1 MASMVTLFLMKVG
14 WMRDPEVTPACRREV
29 EWAMR
34 YTLRSLPTLICLA
47 ASAVFLSVSLTVA
60 LAAPQN
66 SPFDLNGTI
75 HDASKGKFTVDSG
88 QGIFFHIVYDNK
100 TAIVRADGTAGSAQD
115 LKVGATVHVAGDLS
129 ETGEVKA
136 ARIEIA
142 GGTKKKPTTAR
153 TGRAS

>member
-1 MASMVTLFLMKVG
+1 MRYLLRTLPIPIRVAAAALFSSVLVTLVLG
-14 WMRDPEVTPACRREV
+14 
-29 EWAMR
+29 
-34 YTLRSLPTLICLA
+34 
-47 ASAVFLSVSLTVA
+47 
-60 LAAPQN
+60 APQD

-88 QGIFFHIVYDNK
+88 QGIFFHVVYDDK

-115 LKVGATVHVAGDLS
+115 LKVGATVHLAGDLS

-142 GGTKKKPTTAR
+142 GETKKEPAR
-153 TGRAS
+153 SLAQESAFESDVGAEVRTNLECHSESVR

>member
-1 MASMVTLFLMKVG
+1 
-14 WMRDPEVTPACRREV
+14 
-29 EWAMR
+29 MR
-34 YTLRSLPTLICLA
+34 YAARILPLLTCLA
-47 ASAVFLSVSLTVA
+47 ASAVFLSVLLTQA

-88 QGIFFHIVYDNK
+88 QGIFFHVVYDDK

-115 LKVGATVHVAGDLS
+115 LKVGGTVHVAGDLS

-136 ARIEIA
+136 ARIEMVA
-142 GGTKKKPTTAR
+142 ETKKGPA
-153 TGRAS
+153 

>member
-1 MASMVTLFLMKVG
+1 
-14 WMRDPEVTPACRREV
+14 
-29 EWAMR
+29 MR
-34 YTLRSLPTLICLA
+34 YEPRTFPILICLV
-47 ASAVFLSVSLTVA
+47 ASAMSLSVRLTQA

-88 QGIFFHIVYDNK
+88 QGIFFHVAYDDK
-100 TAIVRADGTAGSAQD
+100 TAIVRADGTAGSAED

-136 ARIEIA
+136 ARIEI
-142 GGTKKKPTTAR
+142 GGGAKKEQTASNSR
-153 TGRAS
+153 ELRSAPLAASGFPLARE

>member
-1 MASMVTLFLMKVG
+1 
-14 WMRDPEVTPACRREV
+14 
-29 EWAMR
+29 MR
-34 YTLRSLPTLICLA
+34 YTLRTLLIYLA
-47 ASAVFLSVSLTVA
+47 AAAVFFSGLLTPA

-88 QGIFFHIVYDNK
+88 QGIFFHVVYDDK
-100 TAIVRADGTAGSAQD
+100 TTIVRADGTAGSDED
-115 LKVGATVHVAGDLS
+115 LMVGATVHVAGDLG

-142 GGTKKKPTTAR
+142 GAAKKEPGLVST
-153 TGRAS
+153 SSPV